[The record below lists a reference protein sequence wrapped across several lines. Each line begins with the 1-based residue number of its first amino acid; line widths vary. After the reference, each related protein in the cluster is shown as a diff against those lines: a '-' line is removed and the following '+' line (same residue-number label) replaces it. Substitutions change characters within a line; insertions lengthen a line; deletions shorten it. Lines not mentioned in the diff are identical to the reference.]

1 MMVNRRGRCSTKM
14 EVTSEGGRLVTKF
27 GESSD
32 VSKCSFC
39 GKSQKE
45 LGTLIA
51 GPGGVYI
58 CNECVK
64 LCNGIIEEVLVNTP
78 RGAETPPS
86 PPIDDRGRWLEA
98 QQILIERLGRH
109 PSVSELAA
117 ELGWTDDRVTAIWGA
132 PSAWTGVA
140 GFAGTGPA
148 GMSGE
153 LRGVQRQLHQLAQRV
168 AALIEQA
175 DGEGDRVET
184 VIASGTSAEGMNS
197 GPRKSTRLFPDGAS
211 LPEVQAEHR
220 VQLHYDYGDDRL
232 VGTLGDEP
240 VEWHLARHHRVSG
253 HIGGVGLKASWTAG
267 DNYVPR
273 PGGWAPRPDYV
284 SDFPNI
290 PADLSGSFA
299 DVDAELHGV
308 FHLDPSYAFE
318 RGSIVGRIGAAHLE
332 ATVLAAAGGLSDSRT
347 VAVDGTYGSVPF
359 EIYATIDAGLSRGML
374 QGFVEEAIVHLDISR
389 PPVQRSVRV
398 AHQPIDRPGPQV
410 DLFGSYHGPPELLAI
425 MVGAV
430 LEFL

>member
-1 MMVNRRGRCSTKM
+1 M
-14 EVTSEGGRLVTKF
+14 TKF

-45 LGTLIA
+45 VGKLIA

-64 LCNGIIEEVLVNTP
+64 LCDDIIEEVLVNTP
-78 RGAETPPS
+78 SGAETPAS
-86 PPIDDRGRWLEA
+86 PPSDDRRRSVEA
-98 QQILIERLGRH
+98 RQVLIERLGRH

-140 GFAGTGPA
+140 GFASTGPA
-148 GMSGE
+148 GMTGE
-153 LRGVQRQLHQLAQRV
+153 LRGVQRQLHQLAQRLAV
-168 AALIEQA
+168 LIERA
-175 DGEGDRVET
+175 GEDDRVET
-184 VIASGTSAEGMNS
+184 VIASRTSADGMNL
-197 GPRKSTRLFPDGAS
+197 GPRLPTRVFPDGAS

-232 VGTLGDEP
+232 VGTLGNKP
-240 VEWHLARHHRVSG
+240 VDWHLARHRHVSG
-253 HIGGVGLKASWTAG
+253 RIGAVSLEASWTTG

-273 PGGWAPRPDYV
+273 PGGWAPRPEYV

-290 PADLSGSFA
+290 PTDLSGSYA
-299 DVDAELHGV
+299 DLDAEVHGV
-308 FHLDPSYAFE
+308 FHLDPNYAIQ
-318 RGSIVGRIGAAHLE
+318 RGSVVGRIGSVHLE
-332 ATVLAAAGGLSDSRT
+332 ATVLAASGGLSDSRT
-347 VAVDGTYGSVPF
+347 VAVGGTYGSVPF
-359 EIYATIDAGLSRGML
+359 EIYASIDAGLSRGIL
-374 QGFVEEAIVHLDISR
+374 HGTVQEAIVHIDISR
-389 PPVQRSVRV
+389 PSVPGRVRV
-398 AHQPIDRPGPQV
+398 ARPPIDRPGPQV
-410 DLFGSYHGPPELLAI
+410 DLSGSYHGPPELLAI

-430 LEFL
+430 MEFL